1 MPATSALVIGG
12 SLAGMCAARVLSDV
26 FDQVTI
32 IERDAYPSAPD
43 FRNGVP
49 QGPPI
54 HNLLARGL
62 LEFESFFPGF
72 EARMREARGGTRG
85 DRLGHRDA
93 VAAWM
98 GPARPHRTMATL
110 RQPATYR
117 GYCSRVLS
125 RPTER
130 DLSRAHRGERATG
143 HRRKPPL
150 LHRRRGRYPRWRA
163 DPNP

>member
-1 MPATSALVIGG
+1 MPTTSALVIGG

-26 FDQVTI
+26 FDKVTI

-43 FRNGVP
+43 FRTGVP
-49 QGPPI
+49 QARHV

-62 LEFESFFPGF
+62 RELLPRLRSPD
-72 EARMREARGGTRG
+72 ARAWRGTRG
-85 DRLGHRDA
+85 KRLGHRDA

-110 RQPATYR
+110 RQPDTYR

-130 DLSRAHRGERATG
+130 DLSRAR
-143 HRRKPPL
+143 
-150 LHRRRGRYPRWRA
+150 
-163 DPNP
+163 